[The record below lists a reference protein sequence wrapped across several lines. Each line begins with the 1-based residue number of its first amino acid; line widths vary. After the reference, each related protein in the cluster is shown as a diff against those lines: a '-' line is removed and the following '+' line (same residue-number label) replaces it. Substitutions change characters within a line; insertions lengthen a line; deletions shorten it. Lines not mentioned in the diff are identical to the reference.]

1 MPRKDPEAR
10 KAYQREYAKRN
21 RELAYARVKKWRA
34 NNPEAVAVQA
44 KRYVE
49 KHPEKVRVKSLN
61 WKYNNLEKARTSNRN
76 TATKTRATKADLI
89 KERKAQ
95 YAFKNRSV
103 INAAV
108 ARRKAAKLT
117 RTPSWLTID
126 DHWIIEQAY
135 ELAQIRTKMFGFDW
149 HVDHIIPLQGK
160 TVSGLHVPW
169 NLQVIPGVE
178 NIRKGNRC
186 NYA

>member
-21 RELAYARVKKWRA
+21 RELAYARVKEWRA
-34 NNPEAVAVQA
+34 NNPEATAEQA
-44 KRYVE
+44 KRYAE
-49 KHPEKVRVKSLN
+49 KHPEKIRAKALN
-61 WKYNNLEKARTSNRN
+61 WKYNNLEKARTYNRN
-76 TATKTRATKADLI
+76 AAAKIRLVKADLI
-89 KERKAQ
+89 KKRKAQ
-95 YAFKNRSV
+95 YSLENRPV

-117 RTPSWLTID
+117 RTPLWLTVD
-126 DHWIIEQAY
+126 DYWMIEQAY

-178 NIRKGNRC
+178 NMRKGNRC